1 MFCGNSHTVKKLLL
15 ILGHAKNESAFGG
28 TMARQNGGSIMR
40 IKIQEV
46 GKGLHP
52 SEVVVQVAAVE
63 RPERLI
69 VDRRS
74 IDNNTIEV
82 GYPIAKSNGYL
93 LVELPRETV
102 GGTWR
107 VWITKD
113 IVAGEIFEGVA

>member
-1 MFCGNSHTVKKLLL
+1 M
-15 ILGHAKNESAFGG
+15 
-28 TMARQNGGSIMR
+28 MR

-52 SEVVVQVAAVE
+52 SEVVVQVNAVE

-74 IDNNTIEV
+74 IENNTIEI
-82 GYPIAKSNGYL
+82 GYPISKSNGYL
-93 LVELPRETV
+93 LVELPRETI

-113 IVAGEIFEGVA
+113 IVAGEILEGAA